1 MRLRSSGKIYNIPDG
16 VRQTGA
22 FYMLDY
28 EQKQIRTRRQPAQG
42 SDLFVLV
49 DVNGLEPLTL
59 RTSSE
64 CSTS

>member
-1 MRLRSSGKIYNIPDG
+1 MRCFAKRNKAPKPLHIKDFK
-16 VRQTGA
+16 A
-22 FYMLDY
+22 F
-28 EQKQIRTRRQPAQG
+28 K
-42 SDLFVLV
+42 LV